1 MNLAKCKVGFIVS
14 KKHIARKVVSAGLC
28 AVLVGSGVAVSSV
41 SYVAGGGYALCACE
55 HTR

>member
-1 MNLAKCKVGFIVS
+1 MS

-41 SYVAGGGYALCACE
+41 SYVAGGGMPSALAS
-55 HTR
+55 TPD

>member
-14 KKHIARKVVSAGLC
+14 KKHIARNVVSAGLC

-41 SYVAGGGYALCACE
+41 SYVTGGGYALCAC
-55 HTR
+55 